1 MTQDEAMQH
10 IRDQTP
16 LNRVRAMFSSMLGT
30 FEQLSAQRNPPTP
43 VDIRIREFEGIQL
56 LLDTAVDAGLV
67 SRLSDVETEI
77 ARRIENMRTE
87 FERQLEEK
95 EPWT

>member
-10 IRDQTP
+10 IRDHTP
-16 LNRVRAMFSSMLGT
+16 LNRVRAMFSSMVGT

-67 SRLSDVETEI
+67 SEPSDVELEI
-77 ARRIENMRTE
+77 ARRVENMRMQ
-87 FERQLEEK
+87 FEQQLLERK
-95 EPWT
+95 